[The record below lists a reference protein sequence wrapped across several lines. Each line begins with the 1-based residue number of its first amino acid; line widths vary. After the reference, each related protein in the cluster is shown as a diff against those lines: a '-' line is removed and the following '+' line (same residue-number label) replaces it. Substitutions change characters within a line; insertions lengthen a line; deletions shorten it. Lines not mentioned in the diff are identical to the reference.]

1 MLIQFNTG
9 SRCLNLVTL
18 YRPPPNQKN
27 KFTNTQFFEEFST
40 FLQDR
45 VTSSGDL
52 LIVGDLNFHL
62 DKKNDTATRKLTEL
76 LESFN
81 IMQCVNTSTH
91 MSGHTLDVIM
101 CRATD
106 DLIQEVKVGDMI
118 TDHNL
123 LLCTVHHPK
132 PHLQEK
138 KIVTRKLRSI
148 DLPSFREDIVQGLT
162 VNDHSESVSDLL
174 NRYNVHLTSVL
185 DKHAPKK
192 EKSVVVRPLQPWFTD
207 ELHQAKN
214 ERRKA
219 ERLWRRTGLTVHKEI
234 YRAEKC
240 KYNSLLLD
248 SKATYFNERITEC
261 GNDSKAIS
269 KIIDDLLFRHKT
281 TKLPAYSSAQD
292 LANRFATFFKEK
304 IDKIRDELPD
314 CSDIDLNIPQDKP
327 PSTLSFLQTTTQ
339 EEVWKIICKSP
350 SKSCTLDP
358 IPTWII
364 RDAKNELLPTIT
376 DIINASLRSSEVP
389 TSMKSAVVTPLL
401 KKATLDPEILKNYR
415 PVSNLSFVSKV
426 LERVV
431 AQRLT
436 GYMTDNNLHEYLQSA
451 YKPGH
456 STETAL
462 VKVQNDILT
471 SIDQHGI
478 VILILL
484 DLSVAFDTIDHD
496 VLFSRMESTL
506 GITGPALEWFRSYL
520 GDRTLRV
527 QIDDSFSASQVIL
540 WSVPQGSVLGPL
552 LFLIYLLPLGI
563 LIRKH
568 GLELHAYAD
577 DTQLYISI
585 KPINQRVVDEG
596 VAKLENCLTDIY
608 TWMSQNKLKL
618 NADKTEVLVMGTPQM
633 RAKISVPSITVNG
646 VIVPVLNEPVG
657 NLGAVFDP
665 NMNMSAHVSKGI
677 KSANYHL
684 RNIGKIR
691 KFLNTDTT
699 KSAIVSL
706 VTSRLDYCNG
716 LLCGIT
722 DELLCRLQKVQNN
735 AARVV
740 SGSKKYDHI
749 TPVLKDLHWL
759 PIRKRIEFKI
769 LLLTFKCMQGCAPLY
784 LRELL
789 VKQANTRTLR
799 SNTKNLLQIPLTNLK
814 RFGDRAFCAYAP
826 RLWNELPDNIKAADS
841 VQNFKKQLKTLLFR
855 KEFN

>member
-1 MLIQFNTG
+1 M
-9 SRCLNLVTL
+9 
-18 YRPPPNQKN
+18 
-27 KFTNTQFFEEFST
+27 
-40 FLQDR
+40 
-45 VTSSGDL
+45 
-52 LIVGDLNFHL
+52 
-62 DKKNDTATRKLTEL
+62 
-76 LESFN
+76 
-81 IMQCVNTSTH
+81 
-91 MSGHTLDVIM
+91 
-101 CRATD
+101 
-106 DLIQEVKVGDMI
+106 
-118 TDHNL
+118 
-123 LLCTVHHPK
+123 
-132 PHLQEK
+132 
-138 KIVTRKLRSI
+138 
-148 DLPSFREDIVQGLT
+148 
-162 VNDHSESVSDLL
+162 
-174 NRYNVHLTSVL
+174 
-185 DKHAPKK
+185 
-192 EKSVVVRPLQPWFTD
+192 
-207 ELHQAKN
+207 
-214 ERRKA
+214 
-219 ERLWRRTGLTVHKEI
+219 
-234 YRAEKC
+234 
-240 KYNSLLLD
+240 
-248 SKATYFNERITEC
+248 
-261 GNDSKAIS
+261 
-269 KIIDDLLFRHKT
+269 
-281 TKLPAYSSAQD
+281 PAFSSAQD

-314 CSDIDLNIPQDKP
+314 CSDIDLIIPQDKP
-327 PSTLSFLQTTTQ
+327 PLTQSFLKTTTQ
-339 EEVWKIICKSP
+339 EEVWKIICKSL

-431 AQRLT
+431 AQQLT
-436 GYMTDNNLHEYLQSA
+436 SYMTDNNLHEYLQSA

-456 STETAL
+456 CTETAL

-484 DLSVAFDTIDHD
+484 DLSAAFDTIDHD
-496 VLFSRMESTL
+496 VLFSRMEGTL

-527 QIDDSFSASQVIL
+527 QIDDSFSASQEIL

-552 LFLIYLLPLGI
+552 LFLIYPLPLGI

-585 KPINQRVVDEG
+585 KPINQHVVDEG

-608 TWMSQNKLKL
+608 TWMSQHKLKL

-633 RAKISVPSITVNG
+633 RAKISIPSITVNG
-646 VIVPVLNEPVG
+646 VIVPVFNEPVG

-665 NMNMSAHVSKGI
+665 NMNMSALVSKVI

-684 RNIGKIR
+684 RNIGKTG

-699 KSAIVSL
+699 KSTIVSL
-706 VTSRLDYCNG
+706 VISRLDYCNG

-722 DELLCRLQKVQNN
+722 DELQCRLQKVQNN

-769 LLLTFKCMQGCAPLY
+769 LLLTFKYMQGCAPLY

-814 RFGDRAFCAYAP
+814 RFGDRAFGAYAP

-841 VQNFKKQLKTLLFR
+841 VQDFKKQLKTLLFR
-855 KEFN
+855 KEFIYYMDHDNCPMTLTRF

>member
-1 MLIQFNTG
+1 M
-9 SRCLNLVTL
+9 
-18 YRPPPNQKN
+18 
-27 KFTNTQFFEEFST
+27 
-40 FLQDR
+40 
-45 VTSSGDL
+45 
-52 LIVGDLNFHL
+52 
-62 DKKNDTATRKLTEL
+62 
-76 LESFN
+76 
-81 IMQCVNTSTH
+81 
-91 MSGHTLDVIM
+91 
-101 CRATD
+101 
-106 DLIQEVKVGDMI
+106 
-118 TDHNL
+118 
-123 LLCTVHHPK
+123 
-132 PHLQEK
+132 
-138 KIVTRKLRSI
+138 
-148 DLPSFREDIVQGLT
+148 
-162 VNDHSESVSDLL
+162 
-174 NRYNVHLTSVL
+174 
-185 DKHAPKK
+185 
-192 EKSVVVRPLQPWFTD
+192 
-207 ELHQAKN
+207 
-214 ERRKA
+214 
-219 ERLWRRTGLTVHKEI
+219 
-234 YRAEKC
+234 
-240 KYNSLLLD
+240 LLD

-376 DIINASLRSSEVP
+376 DIINASPRSSEVP
-389 TSMKSAVVTPLL
+389 TSTKSAVVTPLL

-436 GYMTDNNLHEYLQSA
+436 SYMTDNNLHEYLQSA

-484 DLSVAFDTIDHD
+484 DLSAAFDTIDHD

-527 QIDDSFSASQVIL
+527 QIDDSFSASQEIL

-618 NADKTEVLVMGTPQM
+618 NADKTEVLVMGTP
-633 RAKISVPSITVNG
+633 
-646 VIVPVLNEPVG
+646 
-657 NLGAVFDP
+657 
-665 NMNMSAHVSKGI
+665 
-677 KSANYHL
+677 
-684 RNIGKIR
+684 
-691 KFLNTDTT
+691 TD
-699 KSAIVSL
+699 A
-706 VTSRLDYCNG
+706 G
-716 LLCGIT
+716 
-722 DELLCRLQKVQNN
+722 
-735 AARVV
+735 
-740 SGSKKYDHI
+740 
-749 TPVLKDLHWL
+749 
-759 PIRKRIEFKI
+759 
-769 LLLTFKCMQGCAPLY
+769 
-784 LRELL
+784 
-789 VKQANTRTLR
+789 
-799 SNTKNLLQIPLTNLK
+799 KNLH
-814 RFGDRAFCAYAP
+814 
-826 RLWNELPDNIKAADS
+826 S
-841 VQNFKKQLKTLLFR
+841 
-855 KEFN
+855 